1 VRLCVYF
8 ACLIFELSWLVII
21 YLWMMLCYV
30 CEPIAYLCSSCDIM
44 SSWLYL
50 IMLLY
55 LYFGMLIMKWSSCIS
70 CGCMDL
76 GGAHHIYISSSSIE
90 FIVFIGSFGLS
101 SITKKGEIESASRPN
116 ELFW

>member
-1 VRLCVYF
+1 MFVNLLLIYVY
-8 ACLIFELSWLVII
+8 LILVISHHGAI
-21 YLWMMLCYV
+21 TL
-30 CEPIAYLCSSCDIM
+30 
-44 SSWLYL
+44 
-50 IMLLY
+50 
-55 LYFGMLIMKWSSCIS
+55 FGMLIMKWSSCIS

-116 ELFW
+116 NLFW